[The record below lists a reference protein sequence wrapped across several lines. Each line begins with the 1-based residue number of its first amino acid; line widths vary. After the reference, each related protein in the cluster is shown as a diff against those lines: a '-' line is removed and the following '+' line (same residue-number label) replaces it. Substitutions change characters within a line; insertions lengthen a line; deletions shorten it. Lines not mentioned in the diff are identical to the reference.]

1 MEDKDGIMQGHL
13 ITFEGV
19 EGSGKTTI
27 LHRLANYLEEKKQV
41 QVLTTREPGG
51 VPIAEEIRQLILNPA
66 HTTMDGETEALLYA
80 AARRQHLV
88 EKVLPALQAGQYVLC
103 DRFVDSSL
111 AYQGYARGIGL
122 EAIWQI
128 NQFAI
133 GGLLPDLTILFDVD
147 PLVGLARIRANQERE
162 VNRLDLENVEFH
174 QRVYQGY
181 QMVQKRFPDRIVRV
195 DANQPIEQVFAQ
207 VRELVEQRFFK
218 KN

>member
-1 MEDKDGIMQGHL
+1 MRGTL

-19 EGSGKTTI
+19 EGSGKTT
-27 LHRLANYLEEKKQV
+27 LLKRLAHYLKEEKQV

-88 EKVLPALQAGQYVLC
+88 EKVLPALKKGQFVLC

-122 EAIWQI
+122 ESIWQI

-133 GGLLPDLTILFDVD
+133 GGVLPDLTILLDVE
-147 PLVGLARIRANQERE
+147 PVLGLARIKANEKRE
-162 VNRLDLENVEFH
+162 VNRLDLENLEFH

-181 QMVQKRFPDRIVRV
+181 KIVQKRFPERIVAV
-195 DANQPIEQVFAQ
+195 DAARPVEQVFDQ
-207 VRELVEQRFFK
+207 VRELVEQRFFGK
-218 KN
+218 K

>member
-1 MEDKDGIMQGHL
+1 MRGTL

-19 EGSGKTTI
+19 EGSGKTT
-27 LHRLANYLEEKKQV
+27 LLKRLAHYLKEEKQV

-88 EKVLPALQAGQYVLC
+88 EKVLPALKKGQFVLC

-122 EAIWQI
+122 ESIWQI

-133 GGLLPDLTILFDVD
+133 GGVLPDLTILLDVE
-147 PLVGLARIRANQERE
+147 PVLGLARIKANEKRE
-162 VNRLDLENVEFH
+162 VNRLDLENLEFH

-181 QMVQKRFPDRIVRV
+181 KIVQKRFPERIVAV
-195 DANQPIEQVFAQ
+195 DAARSVEQVFDQ
-207 VRELVEQRFFK
+207 VRELVEQRFFGK
-218 KN
+218 K